1 MYFWNKSFRFCIG
14 NICLLFVRPT
24 SEFPHPLSR
33 VKQPVAY
40 RVSLYYQLTLNTHTC
55 ARAHTHL
62 FFYCKCTLVSI
73 PYHINIYPNSKM
85 YLILHSICKQ
95 VKTKWSLNREC
106 KWNCQT
112 PISIQT
118 SFYLAFSSL
127 SMLYKL
133 QLNCLSYFLEI
144 FWGLLSVLQSCLF
157 HSSHR

>member
-1 MYFWNKSFRFCIG
+1 MFGCDNVDAICIFE
-14 NICLLFVRPT
+14 IKVSDFALVTSASCLSGQLVN
-24 SEFPHPLSR
+24 FPIRCPVLSNPLPIEW
-33 VKQPVAY
+33 VY
-40 RVSLYYQLTLNTHTC
+40 IINLLLTHTR
-55 ARAHTHL
+55 ARTHTHI

-85 YLILHSICKQ
+85 E